1 MLIKF
6 EIQLD
11 DNGNVAVTQA
21 QAAVNPNA
29 PAQKLLGRTFVAP
42 GAAAPALAP
51 VAPKGGDAPVDGPGS
66 GTPTGSVSSSGSG
79 VVVVLGPIVICGSG
93 PGHTGPGGDAPV
105 DGPGTGPPAGNNK
118 AGV

>member
-11 DNGNVAVTQA
+11 DNGTAAVTQA
-21 QAAVNPNA
+21 EAAVNPKA
-29 PAQKLLGRTFVAP
+29 PAEKLLGKTFVAP
-42 GAAAPALAP
+42 AAAAPALIPANQE
-51 VAPKGGDAPVDGPGS
+51 GGDAPVDGPGS
-66 GTPTGSVSSSGSG
+66 GKPAGSVSSSGSG

-105 DGPGTGPPAGNNK
+105 DGPGAGPPNK